1 MNKLLIVSI
10 FIINLI
16 NIIMIYSISINSRM
30 RNAGLRIIVFKEK
43 RLGKIVNGIK
53 NDFKFLSQVY
63 YNKLLVCTA
72 EGINTYNELSE
83 EEKILI
89 ETVLSLFY

>member
-89 ETVLSLFY
+89 ETVLSLCY